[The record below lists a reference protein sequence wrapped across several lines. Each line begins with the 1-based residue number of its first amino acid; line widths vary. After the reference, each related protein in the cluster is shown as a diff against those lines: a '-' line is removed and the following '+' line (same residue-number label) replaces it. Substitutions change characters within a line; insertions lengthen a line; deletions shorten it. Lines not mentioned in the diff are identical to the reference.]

1 MIIVCPN
8 CKKKFDIKDNLI
20 PDKGRL
26 LQCSSCNHS
35 WYFTKQKEQKPAIQ
49 RISLNETSEDIPK
62 ETEQII
68 IEAEKIKK
76 NNKKIIKKKGI
87 SILSIALIMLI
98 SFAAFII
105 LLDTF
110 KIQINNFFPDFIFFL
125 ENFYET
131 LKDLYLFTMDLFRE

>member
-49 RISLNETSEDIPK
+49 RISLNEISEDIPK

-110 KIQINNFFPDFIFFL
+110 KIQINNLFPDFIFFL